1 MRNIPEEI
9 KAVKA
14 RIDQL
19 KREQRKLQADQVEH
33 YANRLEIQ
41 DLKESIKELKHL
53 QAVK

>member
-1 MRNIPEEI
+1 MRHIPSEI
-9 KAVKA
+9 EAVKA

-19 KREQRKLQADQVEH
+19 NKEQRKLKPDQVEH

>member
-1 MRNIPEEI
+1 MRNLTEEI

-19 KREQRKLQADQVEH
+19 KREQRKLKADQVEH
-33 YANRLEIQ
+33 YANRLEIE

-53 QAVK
+53 QTVK